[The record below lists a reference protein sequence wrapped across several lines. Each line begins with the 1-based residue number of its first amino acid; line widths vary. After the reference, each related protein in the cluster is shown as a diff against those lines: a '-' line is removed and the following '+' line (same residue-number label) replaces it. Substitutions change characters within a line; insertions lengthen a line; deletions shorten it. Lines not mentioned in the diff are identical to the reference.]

1 MTDKELEQIYN
12 EAYRAVYW
20 TAMSLLKNEADA
32 EDIVQDTFVAFI
44 ESYSDIKDTSKA
56 VALLKRIAANKC
68 LNRLKLSRTDTVE
81 DEFFENVEA
90 IPEDF
95 LPDTIIESAE
105 MRKIVMDIINNS
117 LSEDIR
123 RTLILFY
130 FDEMSTKEIAEL
142 LGIPQGTV
150 LWRLNFAKKK
160 IKKEVEKYEEDND
173 TKLFGMAIPFLT
185 KLFIKE
191 SEQVAFKPMPA
202 SLANL
207 SASVKASGKGVN
219 IKASTEAI
227 KKGTDSMKTKIIFGS
242 IGAVVAIGV
251 AIGIIIAVGGK
262 KKEPKPEL
270 KVDRSGVE
278 TLEKEDETEATTTT
292 AKLDVNKDFFL
303 WNGNNITGL
312 SDEGRKQKE
321 LVIPADCEGITG
333 MLNDGVY
340 TKIFFEDDKD
350 VDFGIAFCNSTSLE
364 YFYFPKNQTS
374 LMPMAFQDCTS
385 LKSIEIPDGITELPS
400 FTFLGCT
407 SLEEVI
413 LNDNITSIGA
423 GCFNSCTSLTEIKL
437 PSSLKTLELQAF
449 AQCSALK
456 SIELP
461 DGLETIEDS
470 VFTSCGSLT
479 SLRIPSSVKTV
490 GHGIIMIGNV
500 ADVYIPADLEFTEW
514 ERDSFFTE
522 DTLLNVHVSAGSW
535 ADTNFD
541 KVFIGAVKTY
551 D

>member
-1 MTDKELEQIYN
+1 MTREELEKIYN

-56 VALLKRIAANKC
+56 TALLKKIATNKC
-68 LNRLKLSRTDTVE
+68 LNRLKLTKTDNVE
-81 DEFFENVEA
+81 DEFFESVEA
-90 IPEDF
+90 VPEDF
-95 LPDTIIESAE
+95 LPDTIVESAE

-173 TKLFGMAIPFLT
+173 TKLFGMAIPFLS
-185 KLFIKE
+185 KLFTKE
-191 SEQVAFKPMPA
+191 SEQVVFKPMPA

-207 SASVKASGKGVN
+207 SASAEASGKGVN
-219 IKASTEAI
+219 IKASKEAV
-227 KKGTDSMKTKIIFGS
+227 KKGTDIMKTKIL
-242 IGAVVAIGV
+242 IGCIASVVAIGV
-251 AIGIIIAVGGK
+251 MVGIFVAVAGQKKQPETNLPVVESGSGTIA
-262 KKEPKPEL
+262 
-270 KVDRSGVE
+270 
-278 TLEKEDETEATTTT
+278 ETEITTI
-292 AKLDVNKDFFL
+292 KLEVNKDYFIWDGSRIVDF
-303 WNGNNITGL
+303 
-312 SDEGRKQKE
+312 SDEGKKQKE
-321 LVIPADCEGITG
+321 LVIPADCER
-333 MLNDGVY
+333 LSVKSSDAAV
-340 TKIFFEDDKD
+340 TKISFESDKD
-350 VDFGIAFCNSTSLE
+350 IDIGLSFSGDSKLE
-364 YFYFPKNQTS
+364 SITLPKELS
-374 LMPMAFQDCTS
+374 ALDAMAFQDCSS
-385 LKSIEIPDGITELPS
+385 LKSIEIPAGITELPS

-423 GCFNSCTSLTEIKL
+423 GCFNSCTSLTEIEL
-437 PSSLKTLELQAF
+437 PASLKTLGLQAF
-449 AQCSALK
+449 GQCSSLK

-461 DGLETIEDS
+461 DGLETIKDS
-470 VFTSCGSLT
+470 VFSSCSSLT
-479 SLRIPSSVKTV
+479 SLKIPASVKTV
-490 GHGIIMIGNV
+490 GHGIVMIGNV
-500 ADVYIPADLEFTEW
+500 TDIYIPADLEFTEW
-514 ERDSFFTE
+514 EHDSFYTE
-522 DTLLNVHVSAGSW
+522 DTLLNVHVTAGSW